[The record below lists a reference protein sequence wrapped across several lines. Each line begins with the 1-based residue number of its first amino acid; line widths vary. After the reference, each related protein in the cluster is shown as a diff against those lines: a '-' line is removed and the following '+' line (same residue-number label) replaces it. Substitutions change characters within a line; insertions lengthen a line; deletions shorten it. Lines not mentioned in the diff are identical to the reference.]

1 MTPETNF
8 AFGLLA
14 ESFYGQR
21 LWKEADTAFQ
31 ELLEKVNNHD
41 HLYKFRTWAT
51 AYRMATLVKSG
62 RWWQAVRYTHDNF
75 SPVEDQFWTVEAAD
89 FFGLEDYLLRICTGR
104 FFLLALLILVPLIF
118 GRVESLSPFLWR
130 CRCRSISLRMRH
142 FLVSSIMATWNC
154 ISSIASACR
163 ISVTSARGAYRWI
176 WSKLV
181 LS

>member
-1 MTPETNF
+1 MGNSLPN
-8 AFGLLA
+8 G
-14 ESFYGQR
+14 
-21 LWKEADTAFQ
+21 DTSQVWTMVASGSVHSRQLF
-31 ELLEKVNNHD
+31 
-41 HLYKFRTWAT
+41 
-51 AYRMATLVKSG
+51 TL
-62 RWWQAVRYTHDNF
+62 R
-75 SPVEDQFWTVEAAD
+75 DQFWTVEAAD